1 MWSVRRT
8 SPLFIY
14 RHCDATPHPA
24 AMSHRTKAGVYGK
37 AAMPVLIGL
46 VIRGT
51 PCSCAYFQTPCSLPG
66 DRPMTNL
73 PGAGHFSAPGSQC
86 PLEAFNLLVYGIHS
100 GLKKLFLLQQSSLQ
114 FLAFQWGCCRRA
126 GHEAIAS
133 AEPRAAAI
141 AAASAHPQAHTL
153 SARAILCGAA
163 AGAKPPPGHLSRAR
177 GTCSIKSWH
186 ITLLFVQRAVN
197 LIWELLT
204 YVIFR
209 FHYTWFLTNVNIC
222 LEF

>member
-1 MWSVRRT
+1 MGRKPCR
-8 SPLFIY
+8 L
-14 RHCDATPHPA
+14 
-24 AMSHRTKAGVYGK
+24 
-37 AAMPVLIGL
+37 LIGL
-46 VIRGT
+46 AIRGT
-51 PCSCAYFQTPCSLPG
+51 PCSCAYFLTPHSAPG
-66 DRPMTNL
+66 DRPMTNS
-73 PGAGHFSAPGSQC
+73 PGAGHFSAPGSQY
-86 PLEAFNLLVYGIHS
+86 PLEALNLLVYGIHA

-186 ITLLFVQRAVN
+186 IALLFVQRAVN

-222 LEF
+222 LKF